1 MRRAPATAPTSWSPI
16 IIAAQFHWDEQRVNA
31 ELECKMVAAWEAVF
45 REHQATKVPMRIAAY
60 AVALKRLAEATKMRF

>member
-1 MRRAPATAPTSWSPI
+1 MTVSYFEWVQNLQ
-16 IIAAQFHWDEQRVNA
+16 QFHWDEQRVNA